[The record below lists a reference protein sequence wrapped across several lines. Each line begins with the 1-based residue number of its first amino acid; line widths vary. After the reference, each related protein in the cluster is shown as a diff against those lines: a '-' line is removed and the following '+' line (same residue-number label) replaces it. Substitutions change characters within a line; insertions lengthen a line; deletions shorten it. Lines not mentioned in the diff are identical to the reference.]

1 VFLPCFII
9 LVVFYFIKKINNREW
24 NS

>member
-24 NS
+24 DS